1 MDKKVTGIVAYLT
14 ALGLIIAFVAGDR
27 EGAKFHLNQ
36 ALVLVLANIILGM
49 LGAIPLI
56 GWLFSVV
63 GGIFVLICGIIG
75 LVAAIRDEEKEVP
88 LLGSIK
94 ILK

>member
-14 ALGLIIAFVAGDR
+14 AIGLIIAFVAGDR

-63 GGIFVLICGIIG
+63 GGIFVLICWIIG

>member
-1 MDKKVTGIVAYLT
+1 MDKKTTGIVAYLT
-14 ALGLIIAFVAGDR
+14 LIGLIIAFVAGDK

-49 LGAIPLI
+49 VGAIPLI
-56 GWLFSVV
+56 GWLVSIV
-63 GGIFVLICGIIG
+63 GGIFVFVCWIIG
-75 LVAAIRDEEKEVP
+75 LVAAIQDEEKEVP
-88 LLGSIK
+88 LIGGIK